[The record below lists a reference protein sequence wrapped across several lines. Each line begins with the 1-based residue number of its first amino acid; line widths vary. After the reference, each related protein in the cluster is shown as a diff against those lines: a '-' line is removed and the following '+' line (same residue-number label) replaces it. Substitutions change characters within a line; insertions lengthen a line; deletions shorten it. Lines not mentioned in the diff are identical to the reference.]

1 MDDDLDIDHAELIAR
16 YLKLSEKFN
25 ELLRAD
31 KQLTMAYH
39 AMSQLKVEQD
49 IQLEITN
56 QQVPSAGFSPVPF
69 ALHSECPKKGHPQ
82 LHPFLLP
89 SQSTFTPLNHLNY
102 FLFHTSIPSHI
113 LTWSSSSPLQ
123 LKQAQ
128 EQVIRLSR
136 SIASGTVRPT
146 SQSFHHFSIRSSPYL
161 SPLSSA
167 LHY

>member
-56 QQVPSAGFSPVPF
+56 QQ
-69 ALHSECPKKGHPQ
+69 
-82 LHPFLLP
+82 
-89 SQSTFTPLNHLNY
+89 
-102 FLFHTSIPSHI
+102 
-113 LTWSSSSPLQ
+113 